1 VVSTLS
7 IATLATLGIV
17 SHLRDGSRAHLL
29 GDGDRSS
36 PGRSRGRYCVVAGG
50 QTVSCDDDVRKAMDL
65 RRSMVGAHILD
76 RRSGV
81 RFAGA
86 GRSRGR
92 R

>member
-1 VVSTLS
+1 MVSTLS

-29 GDGDRSS
+29 GDGD
-36 PGRSRGRYCVVAGG
+36 RGRYCVVAGG